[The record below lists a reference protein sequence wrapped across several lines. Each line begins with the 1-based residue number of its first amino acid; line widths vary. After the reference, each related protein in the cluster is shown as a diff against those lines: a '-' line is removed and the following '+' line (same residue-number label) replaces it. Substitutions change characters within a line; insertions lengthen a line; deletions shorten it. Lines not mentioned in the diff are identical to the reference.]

1 MTTLLVPETDLIK
14 VYIAGPMRGIKN
26 FNRKEFNKAEKMLRK
41 LGIYDPINPAKL
53 DKQSGMSDLE
63 LISKSGLRQA
73 MKRDVDALFECD
85 AVFMLLGWER
95 SEGALIEHRLA
106 TMLGMTILYQ

>member
-1 MTTLLVPETDLIK
+1 MTTLIPETDLLK
-14 VYIAGPMRGIKN
+14 VYIAGPMRGIKD
-26 FNRKEFNKAEKMLRK
+26 FNRKEFNKAEKFLKK
-41 LGIYDPINPAKL
+41 LGIYDPINPARL
-53 DKQSGMSDLE
+53 DKESGMSDAD
-63 LISKSGLRQA
+63 LISRDGLRKA